1 MTTTSGVAIDEARR
15 AAIVL
20 ARAFDLGRIVLVDGE
35 CRRAR
40 DGARDAFTPVFNVLR
55 QPNPNNLVR
64 AELYRD
70 DLRNLIPRLKA
81 TMDHPV
87 DVSES
92 RLGPV
97 VSVGARLRRLG
108 RRIDTAVARAAARRA
123 AERLDDAG
131 R

>member
-1 MTTTSGVAIDEARR
+1 MTTTSGWR
-15 AAIVL
+15 L
-20 ARAFDLGRIVLVDGE
+20 
-35 CRRAR
+35 
-40 DGARDAFTPVFNVLR
+40 TK
-55 QPNPNNLVR
+55 R

-81 TMDHPV
+81 TVDHLV

-97 VSVGARLRRLG
+97 VSVGTRLRRLG
-108 RRIDTAVARAAARRA
+108 RRIDTALAPAAARRA